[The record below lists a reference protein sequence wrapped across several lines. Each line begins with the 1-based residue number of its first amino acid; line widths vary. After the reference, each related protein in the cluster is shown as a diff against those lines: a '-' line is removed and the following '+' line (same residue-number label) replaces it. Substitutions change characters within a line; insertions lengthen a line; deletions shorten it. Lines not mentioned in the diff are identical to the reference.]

1 MKLSRQIMTAL
12 AASILVIGGAACNRG
27 ESEAKAEAK
36 AGAEP
41 GKGPHGGKLLA
52 KDDFALEVKIFEE
65 GVPPE
70 YRLYGFEDDQP
81 LKPTDFNATIALKR
95 LERTDTINF
104 APRGDYLL
112 GDKEIYEPHS
122 FDVTVKATRNG
133 KPYEWSYPSYEGRT
147 EIKPEELKAA
157 NVVIEQVGP
166 ARMKNVIEL
175 PATIALNA
183 DKTAHVVPRVA
194 GVVAEVRKNLG
205 DRVTRGEVIAILNS
219 GEVATAKQ
227 AYVESIHRLELARVS
242 AKREEE
248 LFRKKISPEEDYLVK
263 KHALEEAQLNY
274 RGSAQRLVALG
285 IPDGEI
291 RSLGSGRGNL
301 ANYIIRAPLTGV
313 VIGKNVTVG
322 EAVEAT
328 ENIFTV
334 ADMSTVWTDITV
346 PPTQIAAVRN
356 GQQVVVNWEAENLQA
371 KGSVTWV
378 ESVVGEE
385 TRSARARVVIPNPN
399 GAWRP
404 GLFVKVSLTQNE
416 TLVPMAVK
424 AEALQTFRDWDVV
437 FIKVGD
443 VFEARPLE
451 LGRREGEWV
460 EVLSGLT
467 PGMEYAAKNSF
478 VVKADVMKSGASHD
492 H

>member
-1 MKLSRQIMTAL
+1 MKVSRQILAAL
-12 AASILVIGGAACNRG
+12 AAVALLLGTGACNRG
-27 ESEAKAEAK
+27 EKEAEAELE
-36 AGAEP
+36 A
-41 GKGPHGGKLLA
+41 GKGPHGGRLLT
-52 KDDFALEVKIFEE
+52 KDDFGLEVKIFEE

-70 YRLYGFEDDQP
+70 YRLYAFDDG
-81 LKPTDFNATIALKR
+81 KPIPPSEFSATITLER

-122 FDVTVKATRNG
+122 FVVTVKATHDG
-133 KPYEWSYPSYEGRT
+133 KPYQWTYESFEGRT

-157 NVVIEQVGP
+157 NVVIEKVGP

-183 DKTAHVVPRVA
+183 DQTAHVVPRVA

-205 DRVTRGEVIAILNS
+205 DRVSRGEVIAILNS
-219 GEVATAKQ
+219 GEVATAKE
-227 AYVESIHRLELARVS
+227 AYIESIHRLELARVS
-242 AKREEE
+242 AQREEA
-248 LFRKKISPEEDYLVK
+248 LFKKKISPEEDYLIR
-263 KHALEEAQLNY
+263 KHALEEAKLTYQA
-274 RGSAQRLVALG
+274 SAQRLAALG
-285 IPDGEI
+285 IPRDEI
-291 RSLGSGRGNL
+291 QRLAAGRGNL
-301 ANYIIRAPLTGV
+301 ASYVIRAPLTGV
-313 VIGKNVTVG
+313 VIAKHVTVG

-328 ENIFTV
+328 KNIFTV
-334 ADMSTVWTDITV
+334 ADLSSVWTDITV
-346 PPTQIAAVRN
+346 PPSQIAAVRT
-356 GQQVVVNWEAENLQA
+356 GQKVIVHWDDQDLKVAGTVTYVEAL
-371 KGSVTWV
+371 
-378 ESVVGEE
+378 VGEQ

-399 GAWRP
+399 GVWRP
-404 GLFVKVSLTQNE
+404 GLFVNVHLTENE
-416 TLVPMAVK
+416 STVPMAVK

-460 EVLSGLT
+460 EVLSGLE

>member
-1 MKLSRQIMTAL
+1 MKVSKRILAAL
-12 AASILVIGGAACNRG
+12 AAATLLLGPAACKREG
-27 ESEAKAEAK
+27 TEAKAEAE
-36 AGAEP
+36 AVP
-41 GKGPHGGKLLA
+41 GKGPHGGRLLT
-52 KDDFALEVKIFEE
+52 KDDFGLEVKIFEE

-70 YRLYGFEDDQP
+70 YRLYAFDDGKPIPPSGFS
-81 LKPTDFNATIALKR
+81 ATIVLER
-95 LERTDTINF
+95 LERTDTIHF
-104 APRGDYLL
+104 SPRSDYLL

-122 FDVTVKATRNG
+122 FDVTVKATRDG
-133 KPYEWSYPSYEGRT
+133 RSYEWTYPSYEGRT

-157 NVVIEQVGP
+157 NVVIERVGP
-166 ARMKNVIEL
+166 ASMKNVIEL

-205 DRVTRGEVIAILNS
+205 DRVSRGEVIAILNS
-219 GEVATAKQ
+219 GDVATAKQ
-227 AYVESIHRLELARVS
+227 AYVESVHRLELARVS
-242 AKREEE
+242 AQREET
-248 LFRKKISPEEDYLVK
+248 LFRKKISPEEDYLIK
-263 KHALEEAQLNY
+263 KHELEEARLTH
-274 RGSAQRLVALG
+274 RASAQRLAALG
-285 IPDGEI
+285 IPAGEI
-291 RSLGSGRGNL
+291 RRLSSGQGNL
-301 ANYIIRAPLTGV
+301 AAYVIRAPLTGV

-334 ADMSTVWTDITV
+334 ADLSTVWTDITV
-346 PPTQIAAVRN
+346 PPSQIAAVRS
-356 GQQVVVNWEAENLQA
+356 GQKVVVDWDAMDLRVA
-371 KGSVTWV
+371 GTVTYV
-378 ESVVGEE
+378 ESLVGEE

-399 GAWRP
+399 GVWRP
-404 GLFVKVSLTQNE
+404 GLFVKVHLTENE
-416 TLVPMAVK
+416 SVVPMAVK

-437 FIKVGD
+437 FIKVGNL
-443 VFEARPLE
+443 FEARPLE

-460 EVLSGLT
+460 QVLSGLE